1 MTEIFR
7 KLIDTSDVNEKE
19 EQSVQWFRDKAQEV
33 ENVDSAKIIRNNA
46 QSTEKRIRA
55 GHLYLYRYNP
65 KYKKELPY
73 YDRYPVVFPFKKMQE
88 GFLGLNLHYLP
99 HKFRAVLMDALYD
112 FVAGRGDTTRVRVN
126 EKILENTFSLRFYKP
141 CIKHYLLDY
150 VETRFLHVDYT
161 EWDIALFL
169 PLQRFMKASEARIY
183 RESISKI
190 RDNKD

>member
-65 KYKKELPY
+65 KYKKDMPGIEAESHSITKFLLTL
-73 YDRYPVVFPFKKMQE
+73 VVASRCVPDLKQY
-88 GFLGLNLHYLP
+88 G
-99 HKFRAVLMDALYD
+99 
-112 FVAGRGDTTRVRVN
+112 T
-126 EKILENTFSLRFYKP
+126 
-141 CIKHYLLDY
+141 
-150 VETRFLHVDYT
+150 
-161 EWDIALFL
+161 DI
-169 PLQRFMKASEARIY
+169 ST
-183 RESISKI
+183 
-190 RDNKD
+190 